1 MTLYDYA
8 GSYKELYDKL
18 ATVDDIE
25 AWQGEID
32 MLDEALDDKVHNVCS
47 YVKALEAE
55 ASAYKAEVDRLTE
68 HRRTAENKVAY
79 LKGLLMTAIKASCRT
94 EVKTAL
100 FSARVQ
106 KNLPSVKVADDFDVE
121 HSFYC
126 VTKVIQSL
134 DKKLMMDAMKSGIE
148 IPGAEIVQTESVRIR

>member
-8 GSYKELYDKL
+8 GSYKDLYDKL
-18 ATVDDIE
+18 ATVDDI
-25 AWQGEID
+25 ADWQGEID
-32 MLDEALDDKVHNVCS
+32 MLDEALDDKVHNVCAF
-47 YVKALEAE
+47 VKALEAE
-55 ASAYKAEVDRLTE
+55 VQAYKAEVDRLAA
-68 HRRTAENKVAY
+68 HRKTAENKVDY
-79 LKGLLMTAIKASCRT
+79 LKGLLITAIKASGRI
-94 EVKTAL
+94 EVKTDL

-106 KNLPSVKVADDFDVE
+106 KNPPSVKVADDFDIG

-126 VTKVIQSL
+126 MTKVIQSL